1 MKRLLLAP
9 FLLLV
14 FSVSAQT
21 DASLQRRLDAY
32 MDANNRMDVAAI
44 LDLAYPKIFTIIPR
58 PTLEEETRKVFDSP
72 EVSAQMD
79 SCRADS
85 VHPSFNVG
93 AGTYAV
99 VDYSFVLR
107 MKFKEEENTNAEEM
121 TTLMSSVMNT
131 TVTYDS
137 STKTLIVPIKA
148 DMLAIRNEHS
158 PDWTFIDYKKLKS
171 LSTMLLDA
179 EVWAKLED

>member
-9 FLLLV
+9 FMLLV

-21 DASLQRRLDAY
+21 DISLQRRLSAY
-32 MDANNRMDVAAI
+32 MDANNRMDVPAI
-44 LDLAYPKIFTIIPR
+44 LDLAYPKIFTIVPR
-58 PTLEEETRKVFDSP
+58 ATLEEETRKVFDSP
-72 EVSAQMD
+72 DMSAEMD

-85 VHPSFNVG
+85 VHPSFKVG

-99 VDYSFVLR
+99 VDYYFVLR
-107 MKFKEEENTNAEEM
+107 MKLKDADSTSMEEM
-121 TTLMSSVMNT
+121 ATLMSSVMNT

-137 STKTLIVPIKA
+137 STKVLIIPIKA